1 MSKFKPVEQNIN
13 FVQMEK
19 DLLEKWSKEGIYNK
33 YLTKNDGAKKQFSF
47 MDGPI
52 TANNFM
58 GVHHAW
64 GRTLKDIYQ
73 KFYNLKGYEQRF
85 QNGFD
90 NQGLWV
96 EVSVEKEKGFKS
108 KKDIETYGIDKF
120 VEDCKKSTYDWS
132 LVQKDQS
139 VRLGY
144 FMDWENSY
152 YTMSEENNYT
162 IWYFLKKCNEK
173 GYIYKGLDILP
184 WCPRCGTAISQHEI
198 LTDEYKEM
206 EDEAV
211 YFKLKIE
218 GRENEYLLVWTTT
231 PWTLVANVAV
241 AVAETLEYSKVK
253 IGDEIIYIASS
264 RVDSVISEDYT
275 VEGTVM
281 GTDLIGLTY
290 QPLYTSDIIPALADY
305 QVPYKVV
312 SGGMYVLVSDTEGT
326 GMVHIAPGCGA
337 EDHQLGESLGM
348 PSISPLDEAGK
359 YVDGYGFLTGKF
371 AHDVNPDVFDFLQK
385 IDRLYKNEKY
395 KHRYPKCWRCSTKL
409 IFRLADEWYISM
421 KDLRYD
427 MMAVAKQINWIP
439 SFGLDRELEWLEN
452 MHDWCI
458 SKKRY
463 WGLALPIWV
472 CKDCGN
478 FEVIGSQDE
487 LKERATEGWDKFEG
501 HTPHR
506 PYVDEVKIKCSKC
519 GGVSE
524 RIKDVGNPWLDAGI
538 VPFSTLNYLSDN
550 KKWQKWY
557 PTDFVCECFPGQFKN
572 WFYSLIAMS
581 TVLENK
587 PPFKNLLGHE
597 IVKDEHGEEMHKSKG
612 NSIAFDDAANKA
624 GADILRW
631 AYVRQN
637 PTNQMLFGFKLI
649 EEYKKNYYL
658 ILWNI
663 YKYFITY
670 ADLANFEPTKDDI
683 SKLKLTIL
691 DKWLLSRLNTLIK
704 TTDENMS
711 KYDHTVVTKALEDF
725 ILELSTW
732 YIRRSRDRFADLD
745 NVALNMMYYTLK
757 RSIILLSM
765 FMPFIS
771 DEMYQ
776 NIVKS
781 VDTEAK
787 DSVHLEDFPTFD
799 EKMIN
804 PKMEEQMQIVKQL
817 SSIGQSIRVSNSLKI
832 RQPLAEIQIKGV
844 KLEQE
849 YIDILLNEL
858 NIKNCKI
865 VDALTEGENWKVA
878 EVNYI
883 NIAIDSKLTDELKA
897 EGFLREF
904 VRSIQNE
911 RKKSGLTV
919 GESVQVIAKNFDEN
933 QQKLINETIEDIK
946 SQVYAISLTFV
957 ADVDDKEY
965 EVAELPDT
973 IDKNKKYITVINNP
987 SN

>member
-33 YLTKNDGAKKQFSF
+33 YLTKNDGAKKLFSF

-427 MMAVAKQINWIP
+427 MMAVTKQINWIP

-776 NIVKS
+776 NIIKS

-865 VDALTEGENWKVA
+865 VDALSEGENWKVA

-946 SQVYAISLTFV
+946 SQVYAISLTLV